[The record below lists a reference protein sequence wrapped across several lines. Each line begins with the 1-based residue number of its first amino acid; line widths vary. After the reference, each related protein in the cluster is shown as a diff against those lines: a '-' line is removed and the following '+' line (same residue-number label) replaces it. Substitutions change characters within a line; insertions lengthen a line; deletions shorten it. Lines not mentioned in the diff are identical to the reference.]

1 MNYLRKVSQFLICLF
16 VFLVPWQTVFIIQ
29 ERFING
35 YKWQGGTLAIFA
47 TELILWAILLIELI
61 ILIKERRIFDK
72 FEIRNIDKRRFFLV
86 LAVWVFLFWS
96 LSSLIWSSDKQ
107 VAFLSWF
114 HLLEVVALFFVL
126 IRNRINLKC
135 LCWSVVLSSVIQSVL
150 AMWQFFSQTIYA
162 SKWLGIAEH
171 LPYKVGTYVIEN
183 SDGRW
188 LRAYGSL
195 AHPNVLAGFLTL
207 GFFCALFLYLESK
220 GKVRLLFLS
229 FISLI
234 AVGIF
239 LSFSRG
245 VWLAMA
251 ISYALWLF
259 LEVRKRMSKRE
270 SIKHVVLVSFTLVLL
285 AISFIIIYK
294 PLLVSRFSLSDR
306 LEVKSNTQ
314 RINSLSQSW
323 NVIIDRGSAGVGMG
337 NYLPTIH
344 RIFPD
349 LPGWSYEPAHN
360 IYLLIWAEL
369 GSFGLII
376 FLVIYALVL
385 VRCLREDNY
394 LFFALA
400 LSLGIVSLFD
410 HYFWTQYVGLTMWW
424 LALVFCIK
432 SSKFRQ

>member
-1 MNYLRKVSQFLICLF
+1 
-16 VFLVPWQTVFIIQ
+16 
-29 ERFING
+29 
-35 YKWQGGTLAIFA
+35 
-47 TELILWAILLIELI
+47 
-61 ILIKERRIFDK
+61 
-72 FEIRNIDKRRFFLV
+72 
-86 LAVWVFLFWS
+86 
-96 LSSLIWSSDKQ
+96 
-107 VAFLSWF
+107 
-114 HLLEVVALFFVL
+114 
-126 IRNRINLKC
+126 
-135 LCWSVVLSSVIQSVL
+135 
-150 AMWQFFSQTIYA
+150 
-162 SKWLGIAEH
+162 
-171 LPYKVGTYVIEN
+171 
-183 SDGRW
+183 
-188 LRAYGSL
+188 
-195 AHPNVLAGFLTL
+195 
-207 GFFCALFLYLESK
+207 
-220 GKVRLLFLS
+220 
-229 FISLI
+229 
-234 AVGIF
+234 
-239 LSFSRG
+239 
-245 VWLAMA
+245 
-251 ISYALWLF
+251 
-259 LEVRKRMSKRE
+259 MSKRE

-337 NYLPTIH
+337 NYLPAIH

-385 VRCLREDNY
+385 VRCLREDDY

-400 LSLGIVSLFD
+400 LSLGIASLFD

-432 SSKFRQ
+432 SSIFRQ